1 LEWLRLRL
9 YLLLAEGIASVLL
22 GEALAICIL
31 LAVPSGLRLLRET
44 SLLRIES
51 LLWLLLLLE
60 ARLLIGHSSGLGH
73 WLLVLFNGVKEV
85 NQIRRGL
92 LRRFS
97 LLGRVW
103 HGLRLVA
110 GRGLCEG
117 GFGTRG
123 RRTPILLDPFTS
135 QIFSPAK
142 VEVRIIQVIFKE
154 ARQVGGSMLEL
165 RDLQPGGGL
174 EVPSNSQELHHFLRL
189 FCECLV
195 DCQGTFTIRSRH
207 FKVMLCSWILLTNDV
222 ALGARSR

>member
-1 LEWLRLRL
+1 LEWLPLRL
-9 YLLLAEGIASVLL
+9 YLLLAEGITSVLL
-22 GEALAICIL
+22 RESLAVWIL
-31 LAVPSGLRLLRET
+31 LTVSSGLRLLRET

-73 WLLVLFNGVKEV
+73 WLLVLLNGVEEI

-97 LLGRVW
+97 RLRQVW
-103 HGLRLVA
+103 HRLGLVA
-110 GRGLCEG
+110 GGGLRKG
-117 GFGTRG
+117 RLGTRG
-123 RRTPILLDPFTS
+123 RRTPILLDALPG
-135 QIFSPAK
+135 QVFSPAK
-142 VEVRIIQVIFKE
+142 VKVRIIQVIFKE
-154 ARQVGGSMLEL
+154 ACQVGGSMLEL

-195 DCQGTFTIRSRH
+195 DCQGTFTIRS
-207 FKVMLCSWILLTNDV
+207 
-222 ALGARSR
+222 